1 MQLGRLMEGGL
12 GARTV
17 QWGGLSPLRISAGAD
32 TEVHAGNGS
41 PQDALRVEVTYGHLS
56 S

>member
-1 MQLGRLMEGGL
+1 MEGEL
-12 GARTV
+12 GTRTV
-17 QWGGLSPLRISAGAD
+17 QWDGLSPLGISAGAGAD
-32 TEVHAGNGS
+32 TEVHGGNGS